1 MREWSIPK
9 DGPLSLRIAADA
21 RLTTPNYT
29 DDQIWELTLEGG
41 EPPAIA
47 LQTTYGLRAYS
58 MRIFPRFVWGQA
70 SVTDP
75 AQFASPPIVQS
86 FLPNYLRVKFAP
98 FTDLHVQ
105 AEYWVAD
112 SHRLAGRFTLRNL
125 GSEERSVRL
134 RLHALLRSGENSQM
148 MGGMSYE
155 GVTVLT
161 GRTGSL
167 RPVVFLS
174 GGAWVEQEV
183 HPALTVSHL
192 LTPSASKAWVW
203 AHSGLRDHEASF
215 EAARSLVA
223 RPWDAEI
230 ARLELVGASAVD
242 IRTGEPDWD
251 VALALAQKVALSG
264 YVGPTRHLPH
274 PSFVLTRLPDRG
286 YSERGDGKDYDWQWD
301 GQMAAPAYINLP
313 QILPIAPEMAMGVL
327 RNYLATREAD
337 GSIDWKPG
345 LGGQRN
351 GALSIPLL
359 ATLAWKIYQHTEDR
373 SFIEDV
379 FPALLEFL
387 ASWFTKKHDRD
398 QDGHPEW
405 EHTVHTAFDDFPSF
419 VRWRRWG
426 QRLDISKAE
435 TPDLAAYL
443 YRECRSLIAMAAV
456 LGRDEVVS
464 ELDSKAARL
473 RAAVEASWSEET
485 ASYHHVDRDLHIPVP
500 GGILGKGVGQFTLEV
515 ERTFDPSVRV
525 LVHSSGAEGLSH
537 AIKVFIHGRGRRGR
551 HRVEKLTERHFQWFW
566 EFGAGTTDKT
576 YAEIERIEVRGLSD
590 EFETELW
597 VADYSR
603 QDQTLLIPLWAGI
616 PRPERAER
624 LVRETLL
631 DSERYWRTYG
641 IPSCSALD
649 PSYAPD
655 NRQGS
660 GGVWMFWNTMVGE
673 GLVDYGYLDEAAD
686 LVGRLVEATLHAL
699 RVDKAFRQAYNA
711 DKPEGLGERD
721 HLCGVAPIYLFLY
734 VLGVRLISPQKVWVR
749 GRHPF
754 PWPVILR
761 WRGLR
766 LECLSDR
773 TIITFPD
780 GQSVEVK
787 GDEPQIVEQI
797 H

>member
-1 MREWSIPK
+1 MREWSIPS

-21 RLTTPNYT
+21 RLTAPDYT
-29 DDQIWELTLEGG
+29 DDQIWELALEGG

-47 LQTTYGLRAYS
+47 LQTTYGLRARS
-58 MRIFPRFVWGQA
+58 MRIFPGFGWGQA

-75 AQFASPPIVQS
+75 AQFASPPVVHG

-134 RLHALLRSGENSQM
+134 RLHAMLRPGENPQM
-148 MGGMSYE
+148 MGGMNYD
-155 GVTVLT
+155 GVAVLT

-167 RPVVFLS
+167 TPVVFLS
-174 GGAWVEQEV
+174 GGAWVEQETY
-183 HPALTVSHL
+183 PALTVSHSL
-192 LTPSASKAWVW
+192 APGASKAWVW
-203 AHSGLRDHEASF
+203 AHAGLRDNETSF
-215 EAARSLVA
+215 EAARTLAA

-230 ARLELVGASAVD
+230 ARLELVGASTVD
-242 IRTGEPDWD
+242 IQTGDPDWD
-251 VALALAQKVALSG
+251 IALALAQKVALAC
-264 YVGPTRHLPH
+264 YVGPTRHLPY

-301 GQMAAPAYINLP
+301 GQMAAHAYVNLP
-313 QILPIAPEMAMGVL
+313 QILPAASELAVGVMHNFMMA
-327 RNYLATREAD
+327 RDAD

-359 ATLAWKIYQHTEDR
+359 ATLTWKIYQYTEDR
-373 SFIEDV
+373 SFLEAS
-379 FPALLEFL
+379 FPSLLEFL
-387 ASWFTKKHDRD
+387 DTWFTTKHDRD

-426 QRLDISKAE
+426 QRLDITKAE

-443 YRECRSLIAMAAV
+443 YRECRSLIEIAGV
-456 LGRDEVVS
+456 LGREEAVS
-464 ELDSKAARL
+464 ELDAKAARL

-485 ASYHHVDRDLHIPVP
+485 VSYHHVDRDLHIPVP
-500 GGILGKGVGQFTLEV
+500 GDILGKGRGQFTLEI

-525 LVHSSGAEGLSH
+525 LIRSIGTEGLSH

-551 HRVEKLTERHFQWFW
+551 HRVERLTEHHFQWFW
-566 EFGAGTTDKT
+566 EFGTGTTDKT

-597 VADYSR
+597 VADYTR
-603 QDQTLLIPLWAGI
+603 QDQTLLLPLWAGI
-616 PRPERAER
+616 PTPKRAER
-624 LVRETLL
+624 LVRKTLL
-631 DSERYWRTYG
+631 DPERYWRTYG
-641 IPSCSALD
+641 IPICSALD

-655 NRQGS
+655 NRHGS
-660 GGVWMFWNTMVGE
+660 GGVWMFWNSMLGE
-673 GLVDYGYLDEAAD
+673 GLVDYGYLDEAAE
-686 LVGRLVEATLHAL
+686 LVGRLIEATLHSL

-711 DKPEGLGERD
+711 DQPEGLGERD
-721 HLCGVAPIYLFLY
+721 HLWGVAPVHLFLY
-734 VLGVRLISPQKVWVR
+734 VLGVRLISPQKVWIR
-749 GRHPF
+749 GRNPF
-754 PWPVILR
+754 PWPVVLR

-773 TIITFPD
+773 TIVTFPD
-780 GQSVEVK
+780 GQLVEVV

-797 H
+797 N

>member
-1 MREWSIPK
+1 MREWSIPS

-21 RLTTPNYT
+21 RLTIPDYT
-29 DDQIWELTLEGG
+29 DDQIWELALEGG

-47 LQTTYGLRAYS
+47 LQTTYGLRARS
-58 MRIFPRFVWGQA
+58 MRIFPGFGWGQA

-75 AQFASPPIVQS
+75 AQFASPPVVHG
-86 FLPNYLRVKFAP
+86 FLPNYLRVTFAP

-125 GSEERSVRL
+125 GSEEKSVRL
-134 RLHALLRSGENSQM
+134 RLHAMLRPGENPQM
-148 MGGMSYE
+148 MGGINYG
-155 GVTVLT
+155 GVAVLA

-167 RPVVFLS
+167 TPVVFLS
-174 GGAWVEQEV
+174 GGAWMEQETY
-183 HPALTVSHL
+183 PALTVSHSL
-192 LTPSASKAWVW
+192 APGASKAWVW
-203 AHSGLRDHEASF
+203 AHAGLRDHETSF
-215 EAARSLVA
+215 EAARALAA

-230 ARLELVGASAVD
+230 ARLELVGASTVD
-242 IRTGEPDWD
+242 IHTGDPDWD
-251 VALALAQKVALSG
+251 IALALAQKVALAC
-264 YVGPTRHLPH
+264 YVGPTRHLPY
-274 PSFVLTRLPDRG
+274 PSFVLTRLPDLG

-301 GQMAAPAYINLP
+301 GQMAAHAYVNLP
-313 QILPIAPEMAMGVL
+313 QILPAAPELAVGVMHNFLMA
-327 RNYLATREAD
+327 RDAD

-359 ATLAWKIYQHTEDR
+359 ATLTWKIYQYTEDR
-373 SFIEDV
+373 SYLEAS
-379 FPALLEFL
+379 FPSLLEFL
-387 ASWFTKKHDRD
+387 DTWFTKEHDRD

-426 QRLDISKAE
+426 QRLDITKAE

-443 YRECRSLIAMAAV
+443 YRECRSLIEIAGV
-456 LGRDEVVS
+456 LGREEAVS
-464 ELDSKAARL
+464 ELDAKAARL

-485 ASYHHVDRDLHIPVP
+485 VSYHHVDRDLHIPVP
-500 GGILGKGVGQFTLEV
+500 GDILGKGRGQFILEI

-525 LVHSSGAEGLSH
+525 LIRSIGTEGLSH

-551 HRVEKLTERHFQWFW
+551 HRVERLTERHFQWFW
-566 EFGAGTTDKT
+566 EFGTGTTDKT

-597 VADYSR
+597 VADYTR
-603 QDQTLLIPLWAGI
+603 QDQTLLLPLWAGI
-616 PRPERAER
+616 PTPERAER

-631 DSERYWRTYG
+631 DPERYWRTYG

-655 NRQGS
+655 NRNGS
-660 GGVWMFWNTMVGE
+660 GGVWMFWNSMLGE
-673 GLVDYGYLDEAAD
+673 GLVDYGYLDEAAE
-686 LVGRLVEATLHAL
+686 LVGRLIEATLHSL

-711 DKPEGLGERD
+711 DQSEGLGERD
-721 HLCGVAPIYLFLY
+721 HLWGVAPVHLFLY
-734 VLGVRLISPQKVWVR
+734 VLGVRLISPQKVWIRVCN
-749 GRHPF
+749 PF
-754 PWPVILR
+754 PWPVVLR

-773 TIITFPD
+773 TIVTFPD
-780 GQSVEVK
+780 GQLVEVEGK
-787 GDEPQIVEQI
+787 EPQMVEQI
-797 H
+797 N